1 MTIKP
6 VVTPSQKRVAS
17 DEKKESHS
25 HGHAH
30 TTHSHGSHSHAH
42 AHSAVEPGN
51 NHNQTS
57 GRTASTHAQCRTGQ
71 SPQRRVEAFD
81 ELTRHRRSPH
91 KSSRS
96 KRRDH
101 HDHHHKRERAEREK
115 HTTAN
120 VSNSSISTKC
130 NSPHVHGNV
139 SAPTSAVNNIIGS
152 PVGKSGP
159 GGGSSPVHTSGA
171 GGNSPDHLGARPVVL
186 GCQSPKSSSSVT
198 QAGANLLKAVE
209 EIYSGYN
216 SGDEHLQPK
225 EGAITVDE
233 WKQRDEQFGKCMA
246 ERGYE
251 LRTVEEDGAC
261 LFRSISLQIYGDEE
275 MHDVVRQHT
284 MDYLYKNREYF
295 SHFVT
300 EDINSY
306 IKRKRRKDSHGNHIE
321 IQAMSEIYNR
331 PVEVYS
337 YKPTPINIFNSEQL
351 NKGYAPLRLSYQRG
365 SHYNAIIDPYDA
377 TVGVGLGLAGY
388 KPELQTKE
396 AALLSEQ
403 MEIEQTM
410 FEDKLKTTDW
420 EATNEAIEEQI
431 ARESYLQWCRENLQK
446 TRASATAASTSATVT
461 SAEVTSDCEASPSK
475 YSTQRINSISTSNT
489 SNTSS
494 NSKATHTDVGDA
506 THTPTTVNACEQH
519 ISNNADAPPGTLGAS
534 LDHSFGITPKSM
546 NVLAHNLKKNA
557 TPPHSVAEWELDSDD
572 TDISSTSSIGTSS
585 GGNSGGGLK
594 KSKKRNASLRAGGK
608 KRRREP
614 GAVTIAKSSDTMP
627 ARGMGTSSK
636 YESGGRS
643 PSLQKNSRSRTPEVE
658 QQPCTSKQSHNSTPE
673 KSLLS
678 VGDNIVDTL
687 SASTSKC
694 TSPTSSSSL
703 RKFKDTISNNHESS
717 NFYQELLEASYAADG
732 FGQLSESEMLQ
743 RAIQLSTQDYIDDQK
758 RNYLFGP

>member
-6 VVTPSQKRVAS
+6 VIAPSQKRVAS

-25 HGHAH
+25 HGHALA
-30 TTHSHGSHSHAH
+30 SHSHTH
-42 AHSAVEPGN
+42 GHNVVEPGSS
-51 NHNQTS
+51 HSQSS
-57 GRTASTHAQCRTGQ
+57 GRTTGAHPPCRGGQ
-71 SPQRRVEAFD
+71 SPQRRAESFD
-81 ELTRHRRSPH
+81 EITRHRRSPH

-101 HDHHHKRERAEREK
+101 HDQHHKRERAEREK
-115 HTTAN
+115 HSTASG
-120 VSNSSISTKC
+120 SNSSIPKKC
-130 NSPHVHGNV
+130 SSPHVHGGGSV
-139 SAPTSAVNNIIGS
+139 ATSAVGS
-152 PVGKSGP
+152 PVGKNVL
-159 GGGSSPVHTSGA
+159 GGGSSPAHVSAKGSV
-171 GGNSPDHLGARPVVL
+171 SPDHLGAIPVVL

-198 QAGANLLKAVE
+198 QATANLLKDVE
-209 EIYSGYN
+209 ETYSGYN

-225 EGAITVDE
+225 EGSTTADE
-233 WKQRDEQFGKCMA
+233 WQQRDEQFAKCMA
-246 ERGYE
+246 QRGYE
-251 LRTVEEDGAC
+251 LRPVEEDGAC

-284 MDYLYKNREYF
+284 MDYIYKNREYF

-377 TVGVGLGLAGY
+377 SVGVGLGLAGY

-396 AALLSEQ
+396 AVLLSEQ

-446 TRASATAASTSATVT
+446 TRSSGTAPSTSATVT
-461 SAEVTSDCEASPSK
+461 SAEATSDSEASPSK
-475 YSTQRINSISTSNT
+475 YSALRNNNGNISTSNT
-489 SNTSS
+489 NNSS
-494 NSKATHTDVGDA
+494 CSRNINHTDVGGLTNTA
-506 THTPTTVNACEQH
+506 TTENVCEHKLSGIVGSGQLP
-519 ISNNADAPPGTLGAS
+519 NNTETSSGTS
-534 LDHSFGITPKSM
+534 LEHSFGLSAKSLSS
-546 NVLAHNLKKNA
+546 LANNLKKSS
-557 TPPHSVAEWELDSDD
+557 TPPHSVGEWDADSDD
-572 TDISSTSSIGTSS
+572 TDMSSTSSIGASS
-585 GGNSGGGLK
+585 GSNNSGGK
-594 KSKKRNASLRAGGK
+594 KNTKKRSSGLRTGGQ
-608 KRRREP
+608 KRRRETVAP
-614 GAVTIAKSSDTMP
+614 SKFKGDAMPTRGIGKSLNHEMTGD
-627 ARGMGTSSK
+627 
-636 YESGGRS
+636 S
-643 PSLQKNSRSRTPEVE
+643 PLLRIKSRSHTPEAE
-658 QQPCTSKQSHNSTPE
+658 QKPSTSKKTHPTTPE
-673 KSLLS
+673 KGLNFS
-678 VGDNIVDTL
+678 DTL

-694 TSPTSSSSL
+694 TLASSSSSPL
-703 RKFKDTISNNHESS
+703 KLTESINKQES
-717 NFYQELLEASYAADG
+717 TDFYQELLEASYAGDG

-743 RAIQLSTQDYIDDQK
+743 RAIQLSTHDYIEEQK
-758 RNYLFGP
+758 RKFLFGP